1 MNLPTDFVA
10 FSKTLNRAEPERSWP
25 EALKALWY
33 DAKGNWLAAHDI
45 AETLHADLGSWI
57 HAYLHRKEGDE
68 WNAGYWYKRAN
79 RPFPKISLEKE
90 LQQIVESIVI
100 DKLWDH

>member
-33 DAKGNWLAAHDI
+33 DSKGNWLAAHDI

-90 LQQIVESIVI
+90 LQQIVDFIVI